1 MAAGDLTS
9 LANVKQYIGIG
20 TGVTVDDAL
29 LGRLISAL
37 STFVQTW
44 LNRTI
49 LSAAYVDTIDG
60 LGGSRL
66 QLANYPVSAV
76 SSLTIDGRVI
86 PAAPV
91 PAVQGWRGYVWTPT
105 QIALQ
110 GYCFTRGY
118 SNVVVNYTAGFL
130 TTPLDI
136 EQACIEVIA
145 LRYKQR
151 DQIGFV
157 SKAIGGETVTFN
169 IKDIPASTQ
178 TVLINYRRLAPLL

>member
-1 MAAGDLTS
+1 MAAGDLTT
-9 LANVKQYIGIG
+9 LTNVKQYLGL
-20 TGVTVDDAL
+20 TVATDDAL
-29 LGRLISAL
+29 LTRLISAL
-37 STFVQTW
+37 SAFVQTW
-44 LNRTI
+44 LGRTI
-49 LSAAYVDTIDG
+49 ASAAYVDTVDG
-60 LGGSRL
+60 VGGSKL
-66 QLANYPVSAV
+66 QFANYPVTAV
-76 SSLTIDGRVI
+76 ASVKVDGVAV

-91 PAVQGWRGYVWTPT
+91 PAVRGWSGYVFTPT

-118 SNVVVNYTAGFL
+118 SNVVVNYTAGYA

-136 EQACIEVIA
+136 EQAVIEVIA

-151 DQIGFV
+151 DQIGYV